1 MPMATDAPARPVT
14 AGELA
19 TLPDDGRV
27 YELSRGMLVCMSPSS
42 YGPSRIAG
50 RVLARLGAF
59 VDEHQLG
66 DYGSAEGGFK
76 LASDPDTVRAPDV
89 WFVRAARV
97 PAGENP
103 EGFYDGPP
111 DLAIEV
117 LSPSD
122 RFHEVMLKVRDYLD
136 AGTPLVWV
144 LDPTARVTAVFRPGT
159 PVRFVDAEGALDGE
173 DVIPGFTL
181 PLGDVL
187 R

>member
-1 MPMATDAPARPVT
+1 MAADAPERLMT
-14 AGELA
+14 ADELME
-19 TLPDDGRV
+19 LPDDGML

-50 RVLARLGAF
+50 RVMARLF
-59 VDEHQLG
+59 PYIEEHDLG

-76 LASDPDTVRAPDV
+76 LASGPDTVRAPDV
-89 WFVRAARV
+89 WFVRKDRV
-97 PAGENP
+97 PTGYNP

-111 DLAIEV
+111 DLAVEV

-122 RFHEVMLKVRDYLD
+122 RFHQVALKVRDYLD

-144 LDPTARVTAVFRPGT
+144 LDPKAPITAVFRPEA
-159 PVRFVDAEGALDGE
+159 PVRFVDADGALDGE

-181 PLGDVL
+181 PLRDVL